1 MSKQKHNQFS
11 FYCLMFRHLR
21 IFVVIL
27 DLQTGKVVLGED
39 RDAKLI
45 FISVFG
51 GKFCFEQVL
60 KNRASRVER

>member
-1 MSKQKHNQFS
+1 
-11 FYCLMFRHLR
+11 MFRHLR

-27 DLQTGKVVLGED
+27 DLQQVKSYWART
-39 RDAKLI
+39 DAKLI